1 MQIWILQLIVMN
13 KMSPVIHDGFIQREI
28 WNKAMSSSATIRQTW
43 GGTLVSV
50 IGGDLNNQYINDSLL
65 ALPFIQRI
73 PQIALVCM
81 CVWVASLMK
90 YRKQDSISP
99 HTGFHCNL
107 NNNNNTNTNIN
118 NINNINNNNNNNKS
132 ILLLLLLLIIIMIII
147 IIINQY

>member
-90 YRKQDSISP
+90 YRKQHSISP

-107 NNNNNTNTNIN
+107 NNNNNNTNIN
-118 NINNINNNNNNNKS
+118 NINNNNNNKS
-132 ILLLLLLLIIIMIII
+132 ILLLLLLLLLIMIIII